1 MKHYLSLLLL
11 LPCLSVNAASLH
23 SYACD
28 DGSSLQIRFATTVN
42 HDSEAILNLPGGEF
56 SLPQIR
62 AASGAHYQRGPI
74 SLWIKGQEALV
85 ETANSTR
92 RCKTKQLLSSFI
104 DIQGSVTYLARIALP
119 PDAIL
124 TIKIEDAA
132 RTDVR
137 AKVLAEQRYEL
148 AGAQVP
154 IPFSATI
161 DRDLAGPRARLVVS
175 ARIDAGGK
183 GRFMARQPY
192 RPLPGHEAGIDL
204 ILKPF
209 NSPR

>member
-1 MKHYLSLLLL
+1 MKYSLPLLLL
-11 LPCLSVNAASLH
+11 LPFLSVNAASLH
-23 SYACD
+23 NFACD
-28 DGSSLQIRFATTVN
+28 DDSSLQIRFATTVDHSN
-42 HDSEAILNLPGGEF
+42 EAILTLPGGEF

-74 SLWIKGQEALV
+74 SLWIKGQEALI
-85 ETANSTR
+85 ETGNSTR
-92 RCKTKQLLSSFI
+92 RCKTNQPLGSFI
-104 DIQGSVTYLARIALP
+104 DIRGTVTYLARIALP

-124 TIKIEDAA
+124 TIRIEDATRADA
-132 RTDVR
+132 RAR
-137 AKVLAEQRYEL
+137 VLAEQRYEL

-154 IPFSATI
+154 IPFSATV

-183 GRFMARQPY
+183 PRFMARQPY
-192 RPLPGHEAGIDL
+192 RPLPGNDAGIDL

-209 NSPR
+209 RTLR